1 MLSGIVCF
9 VENSAGK
16 STDLGVGYEFETGS
30 VRVHEGWRMSMRS
43 LHPCFPS
50 IVQAQLLSFNFTWQ
64 HKFEG
69 HSCKFSRLTAK
80 EVAVDAESQSPEA
93 PEIHVDAAS
102 YTAPKGNIDDDS
114 TAQSGASTV
123 FLKELTDFEASRQ
136 NLSDVC
142 VSTPSASLGS
152 LAVTAPM
159 QETHA
164 EGVST
169 WDSDHKTSG
178 RDVSSGGFSGG
189 KASRSANELPQTSC
203 NEFDTAGAG
212 APTSEGS
219 AKSHESQA
227 RLDGEAPGHG
237 SLPAPTPGFPLKPA
251 EALQQV
257 AALPSWQKQAGNFA
271 SPTSMVG
278 CILGRRAS
286 VTSAEARAL
295 PVRSFNMPMN
305 AQRSG
310 RPEAVCSSGMLTQ
323 LNTLARPVQST
334 CALVNTPHCIF
345 LATLALPV
353 ACIHVGLHPCS

>member
-1 MLSGIVCF
+1 LKGTVAS
-9 VENSAGK
+9 SA
-16 STDLGVGYEFETGS
+16 DLQS
-30 VRVHEGWRMSMRS
+30 
-43 LHPCFPS
+43 
-50 IVQAQLLSFNFTWQ
+50 
-64 HKFEG
+64 
-69 HSCKFSRLTAK
+69 K

-93 PEIHVDAAS
+93 LEIHVDAAS
-102 YTAPKGNIDDDS
+102 CTAPKGTIDDGNIDDGNIDDDS
-114 TAQSGASTV
+114 AAQSGVSTV

-136 NLSDVC
+136 NLTNVC
-142 VSTPSASLGS
+142 GSTPSASLGS
-152 LAVTAPM
+152 SAVTAPM

-164 EGVST
+164 KGVNT

-178 RDVSSGGFSGG
+178 RDVSSGGLSGG

-203 NEFDTAGAG
+203 NEFDTAGAS

-219 AKSHESQA
+219 AKSHESQS
-227 RLDGEAPGHG
+227 RLDGEAPGHD

-295 PVRSFNMPMN
+295 PVRSFNVPMN

-323 LNTLARPVQST
+323 LNTLARPLQST
-334 CALVNTPHCIF
+334 CALVNTPHGIFLAHCIF
-345 LATLALPV
+345 L
-353 ACIHVGLHPCS
+353 GLHPCS